1 MSVSSA
7 TTLAHKHTHHTHHAR
22 GAGRRKSGIHRTSS
36 HVGVHSTASTLALT
50 TTTEAPRLEREDSGA
65 SKASD
70 DVSITSAPARL
81 NKGKHARPAVG
92 GRRKNQV
99 HLVDHSVEPEPTNE
113 EEEEEWEEAP
123 VVPDEGASEDDD
135 DDDDDGD
142 ELVIRTK
149 GRKKTTKEVPR
160 VGFRPPH
167 EPQDST
173 ASNAQPPSPVPVTP
187 APSKPALPTQTERP
201 PSPVPSESG
210 TLIAT
215 PTRPTARHVRTR
227 NSHTSLRSLAAGSLR
242 SLFAGPHHPL
252 SSPTAAGSGSTA
264 SGRREAVAP
273 PVVSGEIARGAWAFS
288 SGEKEIQSLPPS
300 PTTSN
305 ARLPGR
311 PNAAGSLRKASF
323 TGPTPD
329 SSGLP
334 QRTGRLSAHSVAAK
348 AAQLPTVGSRLA
360 TSGTADARHQQER
373 ESVNL
378 VSRFVTLPSTTSTP
392 GDTKQPVF
400 PDSPF
405 AGAHAS
411 LVRTLMEEGARL
423 LPIDQN
429 TSTIA
434 PTTRR
439 TDATRAIPRPQ
450 RTTSTFPSAF
460 PSAGS
465 SSSTPI
471 PYGAAP
477 APPGQEWVLGLT
489 PFEMSVQ
496 RCLEQRKGAVR
507 LATGT
512 GVGAFGGVAGLNEAE
527 LYMRCMKNQ

>member
-1 MSVSSA
+1 
-7 TTLAHKHTHHTHHAR
+7 
-22 GAGRRKSGIHRTSS
+22 
-36 HVGVHSTASTLALT
+36 
-50 TTTEAPRLEREDSGA
+50 
-65 SKASD
+65 
-70 DVSITSAPARL
+70 
-81 NKGKHARPAVG
+81 
-92 GRRKNQV
+92 
-99 HLVDHSVEPEPTNE
+99 
-113 EEEEEWEEAP
+113 
-123 VVPDEGASEDDD
+123 VPDEETSEDDD
-135 DDDDDGD
+135 DAD

-149 GRKKTTKEVPR
+149 GRKKEVSR
-160 VGFRPPH
+160 VGFSPPY
-167 EPQDST
+167 EPQAPTS
-173 ASNAQPPSPVPVTP
+173 SNARTPSPAPVTP
-187 APSKPALPTQTERP
+187 APTKPVLPAQTDRP
-201 PSPVPSESG
+201 PSPVSSETG

-252 SSPTAAGSGSTA
+252 SSPAPSGAGSA
-264 SGRREAVAP
+264 VQGRREAAAP

-288 SGEKEIQSLPPS
+288 SSGEKEIPGLPPS
-300 PTTSN
+300 PTTTSN
-305 ARLPGR
+305 TRLPGR

-323 TGPTPD
+323 TGPD
-329 SSGLP
+329 SDPGLP

-348 AAQLPTVGSRLA
+348 AAQLPTVGSRFA
-360 TSGTADARHQQER
+360 VSGPADARHQQER

-378 VSRFVTLPSTTSTP
+378 VSRFVTLPSPTATS

-423 LPIDQN
+423 LPIDQSP
-429 TSTIA
+429 STTA
-434 PTTRR
+434 PSTRR
-439 TDATRAIPRPQ
+439 TDTTRALPRPQ

-460 PSAGS
+460 PSAGAS
-465 SSSTPI
+465 ASTPI

-507 LATGT
+507 LATGRALGPL
-512 GVGAFGGVAGLNEAE
+512 GV
-527 LYMRCMKNQ
+527 